1 MSEIGF
7 EHKDILE
14 ALNKDIP
21 LKEKLLH
28 AHSVVRQYFP
38 WIARIAVTIYDQETK
53 TLDNYLSSGDDRG
66 QPDRHHDLLKSIPS
80 LRGLLDSTEPQVIGS
95 MVTHEEGA
103 PEGTYRLG
111 RHGYTTSYTMPM
123 FNKGALL
130 GFVFFNSYEDDVFR
144 AEVLNQ
150 IDVFGHLITLMVINE
165 LTALQTLAA
174 AVKTSWHITHARD
187 QETGSHLDRMS
198 RYAKLI
204 AAELMSKYR
213 LDSDFV
219 EHVFLF
225 APLHDIGKISVPDS
239 ILLKRGKLTHDEY
252 LIMRTHAVRGR
263 EIIDDIL
270 QNFGLETIEH
280 VDLLRNIAEYHHE
293 SVDGNGYPYGKKGD
307 EIPLEARIVA
317 VADVFDALTSRRPYK
332 EAWSNEQ
339 AFAWLRKA
347 AGEKLDLDCVEA
359 LVRNRDKVEEIQRLF
374 DEDIFG

>member
-1 MSEIGF
+1 MNENGF

-21 LKEKLLH
+21 LKEKLVH
-28 AHSVVRQYFP
+28 AHGVIRQYFP

-53 TLDNYLSSGDDRG
+53 TLDNYLSSGDEPDA
-66 QPDRHHDLLKSIPS
+66 PDRHQNLLTSIPS
-80 LRGLLDSTEPQVIGS
+80 LHNLLDSNQPQVIDN
-95 MVTHEEGA
+95 MVTREEDA

-111 RHGYTTSYTMPM
+111 RFGYATSYTMPM

-130 GFVFFNSYEDDVFR
+130 GFVFFNSYEDGVFR
-144 AEVLNQ
+144 PEVLNQ

-165 LTALQTLAA
+165 LAAVQTLAA
-174 AVKTSWHITHARD
+174 AVKTSWNITHARD

-204 AAELMSKYR
+204 AAELMPKYR

-219 EHVFLF
+219 EHIFLF

-239 ILLKRGKLTHDEY
+239 ILLKRGKLTDDEY

-270 QNFGLETIEH
+270 QNFGLEMIEH
-280 VDLLRNIAEYHHE
+280 ADLLRNIAEYHHE
-293 SVDGNGYPYGKKGD
+293 SVDGKGYPYGKKGD

-332 EAWSNEQ
+332 EAWSNQE

-347 AGEKLDLDCVEA
+347 AGEKLDQDCVEA
-359 LVRNRDKVEEIQRLF
+359 LVRNQHKVEEIQKLF
-374 DEDIFG
+374 NEDIFG